1 MNSIELQL
9 NVVFLRSV
17 TKQFF
22 SRFFDTKRCRKIL
35 KNPTPDDTKKQQS
48 NHPIKTSHLSLTN
61 GRQHART
68 KMEATEKRGKVRV
81 LICGNAGSGKTT
93 LLRHV
98 RDDVDVSTSSTTPS
112 TSTTTTSTATKTMRQ
127 HQHNLSVVV
136 ENVERT
142 IGCSTD
148 VKLIFHEHARTE
160 HFVELW
166 DVGGHDQFK
175 DDRAAFFRDINAVI
189 LVHDASQKNSAL
201 TLERWARE
209 IAQQGTFVAP
219 DTQIPNPWMT
229 STRDPHVI
237 YGFGG
242 LPVPCL
248 VVSNKSDKAYVL
260 GKGDVAGLKAKTAF
274 GGYLKK
280 IGLRLQPILPS
291 TTTSGNNAGI
301 IDEDYN
307 DLVSMQGNSPTLGF
321 RNSHHHHHRQASGGN
336 NIDYFL
342 DPRVPRGA
350 LDKRPIPRGLRCSAL
365 HGRVD
370 HSSFDAFFKEI
381 IDRRY
386 YSNLSLNLLS
396 VPTQNQ
402 APDSSNL
409 TRRSHDAYEFSD
421 DLV

>member
-1 MNSIELQL
+1 MRQRQTSKKFKTAL
-9 NVVFLRSV
+9 SV
-17 TKQFF
+17 TL
-22 SRFFDTKRCRKIL
+22 SSPLINIT
-35 KNPTPDDTKKQQS
+35 QS
-48 NHPIKTSHLSLTN
+48 YFPHTHNI
-61 GRQHART
+61 
-68 KMEATEKRGKVRV
+68 MEAAEKRGKVRII
-81 LICGNAGSGKTT
+81 ICGNAGSGKTT

-98 RDDVDVSTSSTTPS
+98 RDDVDVSTTLSAA
-112 TSTTTTSTATKTMRQ
+112 TSGGGSAGTSTAKNTASANVNTKMMHQ
-127 HQHNLSVVV
+127 HQHNLSLLV

-142 IGCSTD
+142 IGCSAD

-219 DTQIPNPWMT
+219 DTQIPNPWVT
-229 STRDPHVI
+229 STRDPHVV

-274 GGYLKK
+274 GGFLKS
-280 IGLRLQPILPS
+280 IGLRLQPILP
-291 TTTSGNNAGI
+291 TTTSSSNISGSNNMGL

-307 DLVSMQGNSPTLGF
+307 DLVSSQGGSPTLGF
-321 RNSHHHHHRQASGGN
+321 RNAHHHRQGSGGN
-336 NIDYFL
+336 NMDYFL

-386 YSNLSLNLLS
+386 YSNLSVNLSS
-396 VPTQNQ
+396 VPSIQNH

-409 TRRSHDAYEFSD
+409 TRRSHDAFEFSN

>member
-1 MNSIELQL
+1 
-9 NVVFLRSV
+9 
-17 TKQFF
+17 
-22 SRFFDTKRCRKIL
+22 
-35 KNPTPDDTKKQQS
+35 
-48 NHPIKTSHLSLTN
+48 
-61 GRQHART
+61 
-68 KMEATEKRGKVRV
+68 MEATEKRGKVRV

-112 TSTTTTSTATKTMRQ
+112 TSTTTTTSTATKTMRQ

-280 IGLRLQPILPS
+280 IGLRLQPILPT

-307 DLVSMQGNSPTLGF
+307 DLVSTQGNSPTLGF

-386 YSNLSLNLLS
+386 YSNLSLNLSS

>member
-1 MNSIELQL
+1 
-9 NVVFLRSV
+9 
-17 TKQFF
+17 
-22 SRFFDTKRCRKIL
+22 
-35 KNPTPDDTKKQQS
+35 
-48 NHPIKTSHLSLTN
+48 
-61 GRQHART
+61 
-68 KMEATEKRGKVRV
+68 MEAAEKRGKVRV
-81 LICGNAGSGKTT
+81 LVCGNAGSGKTT

-98 RDDVDVSTSSTTPS
+98 RDEVDVSTTIQTTVQ
-112 TSTTTTSTATKTMRQ
+112 TTTSTTSTPTSKSTSENKKNETKML
-127 HQHNLSVVV
+127 NLLV

-142 IGCSTD
+142 IGCSAD

-219 DTQIPNPWMT
+219 DTHTPNPWVT

-248 VVSNKSDKAYVL
+248 VISNKSDKAYVL

-274 GGYLKK
+274 GGFLKK
-280 IGLRLQPILPS
+280 IGLKLQPILP
-291 TTTSGNNAGI
+291 TTTSNSNISGSSNNAMGL

-307 DLVSMQGNSPTLGF
+307 DLVSSQGGSPTLGF
-321 RNSHHHHHRQASGGN
+321 RNSHHHRQGSSGN
-336 NIDYFL
+336 NMDYFL

-386 YSNLSLNLLS
+386 YSNLSVNLSS
-396 VPTQNQ
+396 VPSTQNQ

-409 TRRSHDAYEFSD
+409 IRRSHDSFAFSN